1 MSDFSN
7 LANNLRLMSEE
18 NNDRKFSEDILDE
31 HWDNLSIR
39 DREKAFYCVV
49 KLLNESREDGL
60 AMRETLYD
68 TFNFKPSM
76 YNVAVDAG
84 FDDLYESYQEKH
96 QDTKYV
102 KRLEII
108 DESGRAYVNMNVS
121 ECNISIQDTGNTMK
135 LFVSTDEDT
144 KEEDEEAN

>member
-1 MSDFSN
+1 MSDFSD

-18 NNDRKFSEDILDE
+18 NNDRKFSENILDE
-31 HWDNLSIR
+31 YWDNLSIR

-68 TFNFKPSM
+68 TFDFKPSM

-84 FDDLYESYQEKH
+84 FDDLYESYQEKQ

-144 KEEDEEAN
+144 KDNMDQK

>member
-1 MSDFSN
+1 MSDFSD

-18 NNDRKFSEDILDE
+18 NNDRKFSENILDE
-31 HWDNLSIR
+31 YWDNLSIR

-68 TFNFKPSM
+68 TFDFKPSM

-84 FDDLYESYQEKH
+84 FDDLYESYQEKQ

-102 KRLEII
+102 KRLE
-108 DESGRAYVNMNVS
+108 
-121 ECNISIQDTGNTMK
+121 
-135 LFVSTDEDT
+135 LL
-144 KEEDEEAN
+144 

>member
-1 MSDFSN
+1 
-7 LANNLRLMSEE
+7 MSEE
-18 NNDRKFSEDILDE
+18 NNDRKFSENILDE
-31 HWDNLSIR
+31 YWDNLSIR

-68 TFNFKPSM
+68 TFDFKPSM

-84 FDDLYESYQEKH
+84 FDDLYESYQEKQ

-144 KEEDEEAN
+144 KDNMDQK